1 MSLGIT
7 FQPQILLG
15 INTGL
20 EALNVNIDG
29 GIGAFVSMPSL
40 SLNVSHATG
49 VNENCDPVAADSDS
63 GSGTDADNVG
73 NATHLVPSVELDVGV
88 IASYDVRFMDF
99 NDTRGVA
106 PVLASTAWE
115 LPTACVGF
123 ELEEPAKETG
133 KAGSAEGERGADG
146 DGGGGNGAV
155 RVGGEGAGVML
166 LSSIALMSVAV
177 GFCGW
182 G

>member
-1 MSLGIT
+1 MALGIS

-20 EALNVNIDG
+20 DALNVNIDG

-49 VNENCDPVAADSDS
+49 VDENCDPVAADSDS
-63 GSGTDADNVG
+63 GADSGDVG

-106 PVLASTAWE
+106 PVLASTAWD

-123 ELEEPAKETG
+123 EPEERAKETG
-133 KAGSAEGERGADG
+133 KSGSAEGEREADG
-146 DGGGGNGAV
+146 DNGGGNGAV
-155 RVGGEGAGVML
+155 RVGGEGAGIML
-166 LSSIALMSVAV
+166 LSSIAFVTVAV

>member
-63 GSGTDADNVG
+63 GADADNVG

-106 PVLASTAWE
+106 PVLASTAWD

-123 ELEEPAKETG
+123 EPEEPAKETG
-133 KAGSAEGERGADG
+133 KAGSAEGESSDG

-155 RVGGEGAGVML
+155 RVGGEGAGMML